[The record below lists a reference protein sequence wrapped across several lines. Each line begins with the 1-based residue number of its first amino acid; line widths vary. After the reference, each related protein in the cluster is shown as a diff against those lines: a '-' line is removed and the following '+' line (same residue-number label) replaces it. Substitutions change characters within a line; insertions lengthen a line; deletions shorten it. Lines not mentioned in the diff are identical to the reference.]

1 MTGWALVL
9 GGGGPVGVAWYAG
22 LADGLRSQGVLLSDA
37 DVILGTSAGAK
48 AGAWLASGEPLEAFL
63 DAVVREATDLHRT
76 NYADGLNLER
86 VGEIYAA
93 LGAATAPLE
102 SDVRRRIGALAKTV
116 PPQRGDDDWFVKSF
130 EPYVP
135 DVPWPAK
142 LRAVAV
148 NADTGAVRLIGPD
161 DSIPLARGVAAS
173 CAAPGIISPVRLPE
187 GQFVDGGARS
197 ATNADLVDR
206 FRVERCLAVSPIVA
220 DAPMVGEATARVLE
234 EEATRL
240 RAKGIAVSMLLPTEL
255 EADAFGFDLLDLTK
269 VDAAIEAGRARGRLE
284 ADRLRAPRG

>member
-1 MTGWALVL
+1 MNGWGLVL

-22 LADGLRSQGVLLSDA
+22 LADGLRSRGVLLSDA
-37 DVILGTSAGAK
+37 DVIVGTSAGAK
-48 AGAWLASGEPLEAFL
+48 AGAWLASGEPLEVFL
-63 DAVVREATDLHRT
+63 DAVAREATDLEGT
-76 NYADGLNLER
+76 TYTDGLNLELL
-86 VGEIYAA
+86 GQIYVD
-93 LGAATAPLE
+93 LGAATAPLD

-116 PPQRGDDDWFVKSF
+116 PPRFGDDDWYVKTF

-148 NADTGAVRLIGPD
+148 NADTGDVRLIGPD
-161 DSIPLARGVAAS
+161 DGISLARGVAAS
-173 CAAPGIISPVRLPE
+173 CAAPGIISPVRLPDGE
-187 GQFVDGGARS
+187 FVDGGARS

-206 FRVERCLAVSPIVA
+206 FNVERCVAVSPIVA
-220 DAPMVGEATARVLE
+220 DAPMVGAATARVLA

-240 RAKGIAVSMLLPTEL
+240 RASGIEVSLLLPTEI

-269 VDAAIEAGRARGRLE
+269 VDAAVEAGRKRGRLE
-284 ADRLRAPRG
+284 ADRLRGGS